1 MKQQSLKKYEEVDSY
16 DNKGND
22 ADGHVNGSFGG
33 DSASLQLPYIR
44 ESSSTNDDSLI
55 SKIILGNEE
64 ERFIESNLL
73 SKSEPKQMPVS
84 TANNELEEQKKHE
97 ATRKITITIKFI
109 SLFLLYDQRL
119 HHCSGHR

>member
-1 MKQQSLKKYEEVDSY
+1 LKKYEEVDSY
-16 DNKGND
+16 DDKGND
-22 ADGHVNGSFGG
+22 ADGYDNGSFDG

-44 ESSSTNDDSLI
+44 ESSLTSDDSPT

-73 SKSEPKQMPVS
+73 SKSEPKQMPVP
-84 TANNELEEQKKHE
+84 TVDNELEEQKKHE

-109 SLFLLYDQRL
+109 SLFLLYDQCL
-119 HHCSGHR
+119 HHCWGHR